1 MNPIDRDL
9 RELELALKR
18 NEFER
23 AVDRAQAILIAAP
36 GHIEATRLLGA
47 GLRGCG
53 RQTEARDLL
62 SALAE
67 REPGN
72 ALVHNSMGAVLRAL
86 GDIDGARAAFQ
97 RACELAPDL
106 PQAWYNYAIVLSML
120 DETDAAL
127 KAIDR
132 MIVLAPGYEQAR
144 VVRSEMLRKQGRVEQ
159 ASAEYRAALARQPYS
174 PWSWFGLSN
183 LRNVP
188 MSEADVEGLQ
198 RALEHHREAGDARTV
213 LLFALAKALDDNE
226 RYAEAFAA
234 LGKANAYMHHQLD
247 WDAGEFSAW
256 LDAVLDAFSPP
267 PRGSGVRQGRE
278 VIFIV
283 SLPRS
288 GSTLVEQILASH
300 PQVAGGGERDDL
312 KNVIEEENLR
322 RGIPMT
328 EWACATTPQEW
339 QRLGQ
344 RYLEMTARARQGRA
358 YLADKA
364 LANWRLVGPALAML
378 PDAKVIVCRRDPVE
392 TAFSC
397 YRQHFSQHTQD
408 YSYDF
413 HDLAAY
419 WRDFDRACNIWKMLH
434 PGQVYDLV
442 YEDLVADQE
451 GKTRDLLAFCGL
463 DFDPACLRFYMTQR
477 KVENLSSAQVREP
490 LRSDTARAEKYGAL
504 LDPLRAALGLPPLA
518 AKGGASATG

>member
-9 RELELALKR
+9 RELEFALKR

-23 AVDRAQAILIAAP
+23 AVDLAQAILARAP
-36 GHIEATRLLGA
+36 GHTEATRLLGA

-53 RQTEARDLL
+53 RQIEARDLL
-62 SALAE
+62 STLAE

-72 ALVHNSMGAVLRAL
+72 ALIHNSVGAVLRAL

-144 VVRSEMLRKQGRVEQ
+144 AVRSEMLRKQGRVEQ

-188 MSEADVEGLQ
+188 MSNADVEGLK
-198 RALEHHREAGDARTV
+198 RALEHHREAGETRTV

-234 LGKANAYMHHQLD
+234 LSEASAYMHRQLN

-256 LDAVLDAFSPP
+256 LDGVLDAFSPP
-267 PRGSGVRQGRE
+267 PQGTGVRQGRE

-322 RGIPMT
+322 RGIPLAD
-328 EWACATTPQEW
+328 WARTATPEEW

-364 LANWRLVGPALAML
+364 LANWRLVGPALTML

-419 WRDFDRACNIWKMLH
+419 WRDFDRACKIWKTLH
-434 PGQVYDLV
+434 SGQIYDLV

-451 GKTRDLLAFCGL
+451 GKTRELLAFCGL

-504 LDPLRAALGLPPLA
+504 LDPLRAAFGLPPLP
-518 AKGGASATG
+518 AKGGAPVSG